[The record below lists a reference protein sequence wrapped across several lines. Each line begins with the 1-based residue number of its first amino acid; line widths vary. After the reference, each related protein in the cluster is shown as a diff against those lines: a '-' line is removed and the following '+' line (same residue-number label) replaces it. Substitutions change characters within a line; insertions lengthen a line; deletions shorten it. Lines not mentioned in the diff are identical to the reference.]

1 MLELHGAVWEE
12 RRKHSAVVLTTQ
24 LAQHE
29 GIWQQPEHA
38 VQHDQRH
45 GRRRRR
51 AQHGFTRWAC
61 PVGEPADSLELEAV
75 QLEKEAEQKVDEADQ
90 KVGDERL
97 VAVWPG
103 LESICAGAT
112 RAKGH
117 ADEEEVGMGMD

>member
-1 MLELHGAVWEE
+1 MKAGKPKVVGMSSLEAWEE
-12 RRKHSAVVLTTQ
+12 DVPASYL
-24 LAQHE
+24 
-29 GIWQQPEHA
+29 
-38 VQHDQRH
+38 
-45 GRRRRR
+45 
-51 AQHGFTRWAC
+51 
-61 PVGEPADSLELEAV
+61 EPADALELEAV